1 MSSAPMSP
9 KEYREFAAQCLRWAA
24 RAKSDEHKN
33 FMLKSAH
40 HWMQTAEK
48 LERAAEP
55 EGDPARADKIGPRPA
70 KATGDANDA
79 NIRLP
84 MREPF

>member
-1 MSSAPMSP
+1 VRSAPMSP

-24 RAKSDEHKN
+24 RAKSDEHKSL
-33 FMLKSAH
+33 MLKLGH

-55 EGDPARADKIGPRPA
+55 EAEAASVNASSQRCSGRNMQTRRKV
-70 KATGDANDA
+70 
-79 NIRLP
+79 
-84 MREPF
+84 E